1 MKHSSLVCRE
11 WIKVRDVHPRIW
23 KSVFSIH
30 IWPPPSWIYMFR
42 WTVQMLIAMP
52 LTEEEAPL
60 SVDSQLG
67 FAHKLTH
74 DSSCNPVPSL
84 PQRSVTVGKTNNR
97 RQAGKEWGSSTPFCP
112 WGWLKGRPIPNVTF
126 PQMLPFEKLKVIWR
140 VIYYSPK
147 LNTGNVLKWWLQR
160 TSVEKTEFHLL
171 GFSNTSC

>member
-1 MKHSSLVCRE
+1 MSTHVSGKVSSPSTFGLLLHEYTCFVGQCKCWLLCHLQRRRLRFLLTVSLGLL
-11 WIKVRDVHPRIW
+11 ISLHMTHPATLFLLCLKGQW
-23 KSVFSIH
+23 
-30 IWPPPSWIYMFR
+30 R
-42 WTVQMLIAMP
+42 WEKPT
-52 LTEEEAPL
+52 T
-60 SVDSQLG
+60 G
-67 FAHKLTH
+67 
-74 DSSCNPVPSL
+74 
-84 PQRSVTVGKTNNR
+84 

-126 PQMLPFEKLKVIWR
+126 LQTLPFEKLKVIWR